1 MRTIAEINE
10 KISSQRAVVWT
21 VDELKA
27 RVASVGVASAAK
39 EVDVI
44 TTGTFEPMESSGAI
58 INLGHTDPPIKIRSC
73 WLDGVPAYAGFGAV
87 DLYLGATQVV
97 DYTGG
102 DGLDIE
108 DSRSRVGSPKEIRGG
123 AHVIEDLIAGKSVQL
138 RAIGQVTDCYPRSS
152 FETTISQETINQF
165 YLYNP
170 RNLYQNFIVG
180 VNGGDRPLYTY
191 LGALQPRLGNAVYS
205 NTGAISPLLND
216 PNLELIG
223 IGTRIFLGGG
233 IGYVAWEGTQHF
245 PRQKRLPNQTPIGP
259 AATLAL
265 IGDAKQMDRRWVR
278 GCYFKNY
285 GPSLMLGVGVP
296 LPVLREEVV
305 ACCAVQD
312 KDIVAPVVDFSIPR
326 RVRPTFGLVSYAQL
340 KTGRMTIEGKLVRVA
355 PLASIYLSRQVALE
369 LKQWIETGKFTLT
382 EPVASIPMDRS
393 FLPQDRWGSQI
404 PLD

>member
-1 MRTIAEINE
+1 MRTIAEIND
-10 KISSQRAVVWT
+10 KISRQRAVVWT

-108 DSRSRVGSPKEIRGG
+108 DSRSRSGSPKEIRGG
-123 AHVIEDLIAGKSVQL
+123 AHVIEDLIAGKLVQL
-138 RAIGQVTDCYPRSS
+138 RALGQVTDCYPRSS
-152 FETTISQETINQF
+152 FETTISRETINQF

-191 LGALQPRLGNAVYS
+191 LGSLQPRLGNAVYS

-340 KTGRMTIEGKLVRVA
+340 KTGRMTIEGKSVRVA

-393 FLPQDRWGSQI
+393 FLPQDRWGSQM